1 MKVIC
6 KIRATQKEMTEMMI
20 SYNSTFI
27 SGSAAGFNLA
37 TRDSYFTIL
46 VGVFTKHIFA
56 KKHTSRIVLS
66 KKNFI
71 YIFIYFSFLININLM
86 AKNNYKLTITYKL
99 N

>member
-56 KKHTSRIVLS
+56 KNTLHESYWVKRIL
-66 KKNFI
+66 FI
-71 YIFIYFSFLININLM
+71 YLFISVF
-86 AKNNYKLTITYKL
+86 
-99 N
+99 